1 MRRRSDNPPDGA
13 ATSCASSFCAVRV
26 TGPGPMDALSGSS
39 AEGGF
44 AALFAQGVTAAG
56 VSA

>member
-1 MRRRSDNPPDGA
+1 
-13 ATSCASSFCAVRV
+13 
-26 TGPGPMDALSGSS
+26 MDALSGSS

>member
-1 MRRRSDNPPDGA
+1 LRKCAGEHRDGVDEVA
-13 ATSCASSFCAVRV
+13 AILN
-26 TGPGPMDALSGSS
+26 GPGPMDALSGSS